1 VPPVRARSP
10 ARGRPPSSRPPSCSA
25 ARPTASFF
33 KPTSTDP
40 YCANYPPLPT
50 TDTFWGRGTLH
61 VDGYVVLDRA
71 VTAVTPDGRD
81 DVFPHAA
88 GAHLPL
94 RLRDSDGRERPLTV
108 EHLTTG
114 ATCADDPAAIC
125 VPLG

>member
-1 VPPVRARSP
+1 VTSGTSA
-10 ARGRPPSSRPPSCSA
+10 SS
-25 ARPTASFF
+25 FE
-33 KPTSTDP
+33 PTSTDP

-50 TDTFWGRGTLH
+50 TDTFCGRGTLH

-71 VTAVTPDGRD
+71 VTAVTPERSGRR
-81 DVFPHAA
+81 VPHAA

-114 ATCADDPAAIC
+114 ATCADGPAAIC